1 MTDIERLRQVA
12 VDIVEQ
18 TTDEDLL
25 VLILLLLTQE
35 SRKQTKY

>member
-1 MTDIERLRQVA
+1 MTEIERLRRVA